1 MLFERLDGM
10 VNQDGSVVDINE
22 EGAFSD
28 PSINNGAAMSGLETL
43 EWTVKQFARQ
53 ALRTILVTYKD
64 MSEEEYETLKAEN
77 NDFKEQDDRRCLQ
90 YNLTAV
96 GIWGI

>member
-1 MLFERLDGM
+1 MGSVIVKTDNGYRVYCKGAPDMLFERLVSM
-10 VNQDGSVVDINE
+10 VNQDGSVVDVNE

-64 MSEEEYETLKAEN
+64 MSEDEY
-77 NDFKEQDDRRCLQ
+77 
-90 YNLTAV
+90 
-96 GIWGI
+96 